1 MSQLNE
7 LKSLL
12 VGDQAKEIAELKER
26 VELEENRTR
35 DVSEVLPEAI
45 QGCINNRSDDLND
58 ALSPMLSTSVKTTIE
73 KDPDGFATIFFPAL
87 APAIRMMIANSLRNF
102 AHSMNQV
109 IASTTTLKGLS
120 WRLESWQTGVPY
132 SEVALRKGLEYR
144 VEQVFLIDKES
155 GLLIESLI
163 NDDVGGLDSDAVS
176 AMLTAIQSFVRDS
189 FNATDDESLTNL
201 VVGDHVVWMES
212 GSKAVLACVIRGEA
226 PSELRDQ
233 LLTTLDKVHKRY
245 RKQLEGFDGSENLDG
260 IEALLEPCLQLKLKA
275 FAGKKQKMS
284 WVTLT
289 LIAALAFGLLSWFAS
304 NYEKK
309 RIKNFVDQKLSL
321 TPGVL
326 PTSVFWDK
334 KELVVLGLIDPL
346 AEIPWNSI
354 EESGLKKD
362 QLNLQMKRYSSLEAA
377 IFAKRLR
384 LELAIP
390 EEIKVGITETSD
402 KKLATLNG
410 NASVE
415 SIVSLRDRLDKLS
428 RADISFDASDISISE
443 TAILKYVKDN
453 IGLPIDAEL
462 SLQNKQIAL
471 DGVPED
477 EWVLSLSALLGSN
490 LPSYTFY
497 AADVIDDLI
506 FRIKSKEVA
515 FVDKDNLEEES
526 EEIIRTIANDA
537 KILNILIHNVN
548 QQLQLGVKGYT
559 DGDNAKKYNKE
570 LRVMRVEKVI
580 NRLIQEDVDASI
592 LQFVENNNIY
602 GDSRR
607 IVRLFPTIKPK

>member
-1 MSQLNE
+1 
-7 LKSLL
+7 
-12 VGDQAKEIAELKER
+12 
-26 VELEENRTR
+26 
-35 DVSEVLPEAI
+35 
-45 QGCINNRSDDLND
+45 
-58 ALSPMLSTSVKTTIE
+58 
-73 KDPDGFATIFFPAL
+73 
-87 APAIRMMIANSLRNF
+87 
-102 AHSMNQV
+102 MNQV

-260 IEALLEPCLQLKLKA
+260 IETLLEPCLQLKLKA

-284 WVTLT
+284 WVTLA

-354 EESGLKKD
+354 EESGLEKN

-390 EEIKVGITETSD
+390 EGIEVGITETSD
-402 KKLATLNG
+402 KKFAILRG

-415 SIVSLRDRLDKLS
+415 SYVALRDRLGKLS
-428 RADISFDASDISISE
+428 RADISFDASDISVNES
-443 TAILKYVKDN
+443 AILKYVKDS
-453 IGLPIDAEL
+453 IGLPKGAEL
-462 SLQNKQIAL
+462 TLQGKQLNL
-471 DGVPED
+471 DGHPD
-477 EWVLSLSALLGSN
+477 DQWVLSLSTLMN
-490 LPSYTFY
+490 KKLPSFTFY
-497 AADVIDDLI
+497 ADVIDDLI
-506 FRIKSKEVA
+506 ARIKSQEIA
-515 FVDKDNLEEES
+515 FAEKDKLKEES
-526 EEIIRTIANDA
+526 EETIRLIANDV
-537 KILNILIHNVN
+537 KLLNMLVN
-548 QQLQLGVKGYT
+548 DVDQGLQIGVKGYT
-559 DGDNAKKYNKE
+559 DGDNAKQYNKE
-570 LRVMRVEKVI
+570 LRILRVDKVI
-580 NRLIQEDVDASI
+580 SSLIQEGVNASI
-592 LQFVENNNIY
+592 LQFIENNNIY

-607 IVRLFPTIKPK
+607 IVRLFPVIK